1 MTNKAKF
8 LAAAFGVLAVGV
20 IIWSVYSVPEAPVIQ
35 EETGPK
41 VMTYDGNTISEEKDG
56 HKLWEITSEH
66 MEVDLNTQDMS
77 MTGITGHFYA
87 KDGSVADL
95 KADSGVYGSK
105 SKDVKLKGNIKVT
118 NSDGTVLTC
127 EEMQWLNKEEILA
140 AIGKVSAVRDD
151 VLLTADRVES
161 ADGFN
166 KVKAKGRAHIEKNEM
181 KAREMA
187 KVMLAGQTGGKAD
200 E

>member
-105 SKDVKLKGNIKVT
+105 KKV
-118 NSDGTVLTC
+118 
-127 EEMQWLNKEEILA
+127 
-140 AIGKVSAVRDD
+140 
-151 VLLTADRVES
+151 
-161 ADGFN
+161 
-166 KVKAKGRAHIEKNEM
+166 
-181 KAREMA
+181 
-187 KVMLAGQTGGKAD
+187 
-200 E
+200 

>member
-8 LAAAFGVLAVGV
+8 LAAAFGVLAIGLIV
-20 IIWSVYSVPEAPVIQ
+20 WSVSSVPEAPVIQ

-56 HKLWEITSEH
+56 HKIWEITSEH
-66 MEVDLNTQDMS
+66 MEVDIHAQDMT
-77 MTGITGHFYA
+77 MTGITGRFYA
-87 KDGSVADL
+87 KDGSVANL

-105 SKDVKLKGNIKVT
+105 SKDVKLTGNIKVT
-118 NSDGTVLTC
+118 NSDGAVLTC
-127 EEMQWLNKEEILA
+127 EEMHWLNKEEILA
-140 AIGKVSAVRDD
+140 AIGKVSAVRED

-166 KVKAKGRAHIEKNEM
+166 KVKAKGHAHIEKNEM

-187 KVMLAGQTGGKAD
+187 KAMLAEQTGGKAD